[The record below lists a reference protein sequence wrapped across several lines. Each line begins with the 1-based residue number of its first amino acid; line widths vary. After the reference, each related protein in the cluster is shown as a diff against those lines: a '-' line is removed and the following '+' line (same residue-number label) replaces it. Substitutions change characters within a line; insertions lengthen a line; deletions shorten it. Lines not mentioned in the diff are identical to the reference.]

1 MQRSKL
7 FLTKMSLIKSACRE
21 PHLLQSYKNPQQKCW
36 YFRLPLQ
43 PNCNRFIGSF
53 LALMLFNTLHKIY
66 DGMETSHTKEESTM
80 LNHMELSYCDNW
92 REASE
97 EKYSED
103 AMEVGNVEK
112 ETEAVVGEE
121 VAITSSTSKWWSS
134 R

>member
-1 MQRSKL
+1 
-7 FLTKMSLIKSACRE
+7 
-21 PHLLQSYKNPQQKCW
+21 
-36 YFRLPLQ
+36 
-43 PNCNRFIGSF
+43 
-53 LALMLFNTLHKIY
+53 
-66 DGMETSHTKEESTM
+66 M

-121 VAITSSTSKWWSS
+121 VAITSSTTSGGARGELLGYAGGQCCPAASVFRGHLDGEEFQNQDLDNCKILC
-134 R
+134 RF

>member
-1 MQRSKL
+1 M
-7 FLTKMSLIKSACRE
+7 
-21 PHLLQSYKNPQQKCW
+21 
-36 YFRLPLQ
+36 
-43 PNCNRFIGSF
+43 
-53 LALMLFNTLHKIY
+53 MLFNTLHKIY

-121 VAITSSTSKWWSS
+121 VVITSSTNKWWSS
-134 R
+134 RGTAWICRWTMPSTWRWCCG

>member
-1 MQRSKL
+1 M
-7 FLTKMSLIKSACRE
+7 MENGDKS
-21 PHLLQSYKNPQQKCW
+21 Q
-36 YFRLPLQ
+36 
-43 PNCNRFIGSF
+43 
-53 LALMLFNTLHKIY
+53 
-66 DGMETSHTKEESTM
+66 
-80 LNHMELSYCDNW
+80 MELSYCDNW

>member
-1 MQRSKL
+1 
-7 FLTKMSLIKSACRE
+7 
-21 PHLLQSYKNPQQKCW
+21 
-36 YFRLPLQ
+36 
-43 PNCNRFIGSF
+43 
-53 LALMLFNTLHKIY
+53 
-66 DGMETSHTKEESTM
+66 M

-121 VAITSSTSKWWSS
+121 VAITSSTNKWWSS
-134 R
+134 RGTAWICRWSMLSCSQCFSRPSRWGRVSKPRPGQLQNIM